1 MTQIKIKKNIK
12 YSIFKCILQKRFNV
26 LIFLKFELKV
36 HCKSAWKLRTLEKI
50 RRPWS
55 YITNYAQ
62 VLLSPAPKTKEW
74 SLLLLWESRLRESGK
89 FRLRF
94 RIVFQNNHS
103 FLLGRFF
110 QCKAGLHCFLKHA
123 TNGSIFYI
131 KVFWGYWRQ
140 MPICEQENDGTDS
153 FRNDFN
159 VFDFG
164 LMSHTF
170 PFHLTIFF
178 TWKK

>member
-1 MTQIKIKKNIK
+1 M
-12 YSIFKCILQKRFNV
+12 
-26 LIFLKFELKV
+26 
-36 HCKSAWKLRTLEKI
+36 
-50 RRPWS
+50 
-55 YITNYAQ
+55 
-62 VLLSPAPKTKEW
+62 LLSPAPKTKEW

-178 TWKK
+178 TWKKFEKMWSCAEIDKEFNILKVKWIKKIES